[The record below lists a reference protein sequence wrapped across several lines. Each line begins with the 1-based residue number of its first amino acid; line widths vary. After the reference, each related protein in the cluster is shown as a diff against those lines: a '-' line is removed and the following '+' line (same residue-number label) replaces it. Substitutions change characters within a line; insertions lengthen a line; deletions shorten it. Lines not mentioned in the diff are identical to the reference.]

1 MVRSKDN
8 PLSVVREELRAAGV
22 PFREE
27 PGRHVKVWFTVAGK
41 EHCYVCS
48 ANRVCHNRSMRNTR
62 AGIRRML
69 RQLGALAPDPG
80 RG

>member
-1 MVRSKDN
+1 MVKGKDSA
-8 PLSVVREELRAAGV
+8 LAVVQEELDAAGV
-22 PFREE
+22 PYRLERA
-27 PGRHVKVWFTVAGK
+27 RHVKVWFTVAGK

-48 ANRVCHNRSMRNTR
+48 ANPVCHNRAQRNTR

-69 RQLGALAPDPG
+69 RQLGALAPDPK